1 MMPVRGIRR
10 RYLLFYVTGEHPVN
24 EKAIW
29 ETTRDSILILYG
41 VKGFSLIDPN
51 LIEYNAETRNGII
64 RCTHET
70 TKFMRASLA
79 SIMNVSGSP
88 AAVRVQRISGT
99 IKALRRKAGI
109 KKLEKD
115 VDK

>member
-1 MMPVRGIRR
+1 MPVRGIRR

-29 ETTRDSILILYG
+29 ETMRDSILTLYG

-64 RCTHET
+64 RCTHDT

-88 AAVRVQRISGT
+88 VAVRVQRISGT
-99 IKALRRKAGI
+99 IKALRRKTGI
-109 KKLEKD
+109 EKLKKD